1 MPAAVFCPLIR
12 VLDPWPCAPPWQPP
26 CWSACGG
33 CDGKKPAAP
42 AMTPV
47 EVTAL
52 EIKPQSAPMTVDAL
66 VT

>member
-1 MPAAVFCPLIR
+1 MPAAVFCSLIR
-12 VLDPWPCAPPWQPP
+12 RLGPVALCAALAAPLLVGLW
-26 CWSACGG
+26 G

-52 EIKPQSAPMTVDAL
+52 EIKPQSAP
-66 VT
+66 